1 MYTNV
6 QKRLAA
12 ELQQIEESGLFKK
25 ERIITSPQGADIT
38 VDVPGKGTLNV
49 INFCANNYL
58 GLSSH
63 PATIKGAEDALHL
76 SLIHI

>member
-12 ELQQIEESGLFKK
+12 ELQQIDESGLFKK

-38 VDVPGKGTLNV
+38 VDVPGKG
-49 INFCANNYL
+49 
-58 GLSSH
+58 
-63 PATIKGAEDALHL
+63 
-76 SLIHI
+76 